1 MKWYQSLARW
11 TLLLAVGLVGI
22 GYLASGLSGDI
33 RDAGELPAKV
43 HSNGRSTADWMTV
56 VEDVDKEFQTTWT
69 RAGLASAAPADWQT
83 VSRRISLAFIGTGIS
98 LEDMRWLETLPED
111 ARIDALTERL
121 LADHRFA
128 DYWAERLGRA
138 YVGADEGPFI
148 VYRRRRFI
156 TWLSEQVHQQ
166 KPYSQ
171 IVRSLITAK
180 GIWTENPQVNF
191 LTVTLDTT
199 EKGRVDPIRLAART
213 SRAFLGMRIDC
224 LQCHDD
230 FLGNVTLGTAS
241 QPSEGT
247 QRDFHHLAAFYS
259 TAATS
264 ILQGIRDD
272 KRPYEYQFLYE
283 DETEQVEPIVPFL
296 PELLDADSEGE
307 TKDLPRRQQLARWV
321 THPENMPAARAAV
334 NRVWALMFG
343 KPLSAPVD
351 DIPLHGPF
359 PAGLDRLA
367 HDFAEHDWDL
377 RRLIR
382 IISHLQCFRA
392 DSRCDFEVTAEH
404 EQAWAVYPLIRLRPE
419 QVAGSIVQ
427 ACRLATIDRE
437 SALLLQFQAFGDKN
451 DFIRRYGD
459 TGEDEFGQD
468 AITITQRLLAMNGKL
483 VNERTGENPITN
495 ASSQI
500 AMFAKDNAQAVEIT
514 YLAVLNRRPTEEEAA
529 AWAEAAD
536 GKKARRRF
544 VEDLYWMLLNGSE
557 FTWNH

>member
-11 TLLLAVGLVGI
+11 TLLAAVGLLGI
-22 GYLASGLSGDI
+22 GYLANGLSGD
-33 RDAGELPAKV
+33 
-43 HSNGRSTADWMTV
+43 GRSTQPPPIPKASTASETADWMEV
-56 VEDVDKEFQTTWT
+56 VADVDAEFETTWNRESLS
-69 RAGLASAAPADWQT
+69 RAPAADWQT
-83 VSRRISLAFIGTGIS
+83 VSRRISLALIGSSIS
-98 LEDMRWLETLPED
+98 LEDMRWLESLPEGTQV
-111 ARIDALTERL
+111 DALTERL

-138 YVGADEGPFI
+138 YVGADIGPFI

-156 TWLSEQVHQQ
+156 TWLSQQ
-166 KPYSQ
+166 LHDRVPYSQ
-171 IVRSLITAK
+171 IVRKLITAK

-199 EKGRVDPIRLAART
+199 EKGRVDPVRLAART

-230 FLGNVTLGTAS
+230 FLGNVTLGTNS
-241 QPSEGT
+241 DPLEGT

-259 TAATS
+259 TAANS
-264 ILQGIRDD
+264 IQGIRDD
-272 KRPYEYQFLYE
+272 GKTYEYQFLYE
-283 DETEQVEPIVPFL
+283 DETEEVEPIVPFL
-296 PELLDADSEGE
+296 PELLTTDSAAE
-307 TKDLPRRQQLARWV
+307 KLPSRQQLARWV
-321 THPENMPAARAAV
+321 THPENIPAARAAV

-343 KPLSAPVD
+343 KPLSDPVD

-382 IISHLQCFRA
+382 IISHLQTFQL
-392 DSRCDFEVTAEH
+392 DSRCDFEVTSEH

-419 QVAGSIVQ
+419 QVASSIIQ
-427 ACRLATIDRE
+427 SCRLATLDRQ
-437 SALLLQFQAFGDKN
+437 SALLVQLQAFGEKN
-451 DFIRRYGD
+451 DFINRYGD

-483 VNERTGENPITN
+483 VNERTGENPFMN

-500 AMFAKDNAQAVEIT
+500 AMFATDDAHAVEIT
-514 YLAVLNRRPTEEEAA
+514 YLSILNRRPTDEEAA
-529 AWAEAAD
+529 ALVRQSEQ
-536 GKKARRRF
+536 GVSRRQF
-544 VEDLYWMLLNGSE
+544 VEDLYWILINSSE
-557 FTWNH
+557 FSWNH